1 MLALILPSV
10 TQIDGSHMVNM
21 CAAAVELNAQSAS
34 GNGLCPPWLIV
45 APGYPPPP
53 KLTRHVHEM
62 VTVEWTLRALAGVI
76 ISDSWHAP
84 VSLCQSVLIFVS
96 PAGSIVSEV
105 LEPVAAADGAAA
117 VSRKLPPQL
126 RCQQTLGVPPPS
138 PHLHLSNILFKESC
152 TNLWLACIAL

>member
-1 MLALILPSV
+1 MLALILPPV

-21 CAAAVELNAQSAS
+21 CAAAVELNAQRAS

-45 APGYPPPP
+45 AAVPPPP
-53 KLTRHVHEM
+53 KLTRHVLEM
-62 VTVEWTLRALAGVI
+62 VTVERTLRALAGVI

-105 LEPVAAADGAAA
+105 LEPVGAADGAAA

-126 RCQQTLGVPPPS
+126 TVSTNPGGSTPTSTPPP
-138 PHLHLSNILFKESC
+138 L
-152 TNLWLACIAL
+152 